1 MLKYLPL
8 IKQNFK
14 ISKEDKQKENKFFEK
29 HYRATEEIYKNSIDF
44 NFNKNWNGKGFYEVQ
59 CRSSTFEKLKSKGGS
74 NRKTSK
80 RKTSKRKTPST
91 KRKTPSFIKRKP
103 SSSIKRKSILKRKN
117 KKGKKTIKRKM
128 VSFYL

>member
-59 CRSSTFEKLKSKGGS
+59 CRSSTFEKLKSKAKY
-74 NRKTSK
+74 N
-80 RKTSKRKTPST
+80 
-91 KRKTPSFIKRKP
+91 FNIFH
-103 SSSIKRKSILKRKN
+103 SSSLIIQVSYILVFAAMK
-117 KKGKKTIKRKM
+117 KKTEECMDFMK
-128 VSFYL
+128 SS